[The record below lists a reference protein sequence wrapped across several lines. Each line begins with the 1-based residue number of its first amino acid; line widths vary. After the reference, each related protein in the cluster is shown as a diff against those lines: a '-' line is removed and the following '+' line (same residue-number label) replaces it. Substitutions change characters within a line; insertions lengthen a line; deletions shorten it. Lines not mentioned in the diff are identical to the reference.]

1 VSGTRA
7 ARLRGGEATEPTY
20 LPSPPCNTYRAVS
33 QWRNTAWTGSGST
46 PCSAATKACTRAA
59 LARGAEK
66 KVSGEVRTR
75 THLSLVAK
83 SLASLLAYLGL
94 PVSVPVD
101 SDLYFG
107 ALWLRVALF

>member
-1 VSGTRA
+1 MAQHGVDWLGFDAVQRCYKGLH
-7 ARLRGGEATEPTY
+7 ARR
-20 LPSPPCNTYRAVS
+20 PCP
-33 QWRNTAWTGSGST
+33 W
-46 PCSAATKACTRAA
+46 
-59 LARGAEK
+59 GAEEGAGGGDASTHVLSVELWDK
-66 KVSGEVRTR
+66 DRGTLVSGEVRAR